1 MVDDHGHPRSGRVRI
16 IGAAPAASRAGD
28 PVPDEPVDEV
38 DEGDADD
45 AGGQGDEGGPLV
57 GDDAVADLPHWTEAP
72 TGQVPAVLARGRD
85 DDDSPWGAL
94 PEPTWR
100 EERSDWAAH
109 EEAFDPSVLAMDVG
123 PEDEGERQ
131 PWTFDLDTTAV
142 VPAVPAVEPDEDPPV
157 APQDRRPGRARRAP
171 PGGDPGWEAG
181 GGVGDRGAPNVAAD
195 WGSGE
200 VPGEGAPGERTT
212 ATEGSGR
219 GARGGRDGVGGWAV
233 PAEQAPWRVPDERP
247 EAHPDERPEL
257 PDGDGDGDGELAGR
271 ELPGGAP
278 DDLDATLPPSV
289 PAGRRHLGGS
299 GREPSI
305 LDLPPREVED
315 RVSRTGGRRRAT
327 GTGAPLPPPVAPVP
341 GGRRGVPPAPAQ
353 HERGGRNLPIAIA
366 SGVAVGAVAILCFY
380 FGTVTSM
387 VLVTAVVGLAA
398 IEGYAA
404 FRKAGYH
411 PATLLGLVAVVG
423 VMIGAYDKGEAA
435 EPLVVVLLVAFTLV
449 WHLLRVDRGV
459 SDPVRSTL
467 ATFFVYG
474 WVGVFGSYAALLLS
488 PANFPDRHGIAY
500 LFGAVA
506 TVVAYDVAALGIGSW
521 VGHRPLSSVSPNKTW
536 EGLIGGSVAALVV
549 AVMLVHLVHPWT
561 VGKAAALGVIV
572 IVLAPIGDLA
582 ESLVKRH
589 VGLKDMGRL
598 LPGHGGVLDRIDG
611 LLFVLP
617 ATYYLVRAFHLG

>member
-1 MVDDHGHPRSGRVRI
+1 MADDHGHPRSGRVRI
-16 IGAAPAASRAGD
+16 IGAAPAARRAGD
-28 PVPDEPVDEV
+28 PALDEPVDEV
-38 DEGDADD
+38 DE
-45 AGGQGDEGGPLV
+45 EEPLV
-57 GDDAVADLPHWTEAP
+57 EDDAVADLPHWTEAP
-72 TGQVPAVLARGRD
+72 TGQVPAVLSRGRD

-100 EERSDWAAH
+100 EERTDWAAH

-142 VPAVPAVEPDEDPPV
+142 VPAVPAAEPDEEPPV
-157 APQDRRPGRARRAP
+157 AQQDRRPGRARRAP
-171 PGGDPGWEAG
+171 ADDGPGWEAG
-181 GGVGDRGAPNVAAD
+181 GGGGVGGDWGGPSGAAD
-195 WGSGE
+195 WGSDGLPGE
-200 VPGEGAPGERTT
+200 VPGEEASRDWAT
-212 ATEGSGR
+212 ATEGSDR
-219 GARGGRDGVGGWAV
+219 GARGGRDDEVGWSA
-233 PAEQAPWRVPDERP
+233 PAEQAGWGVPDER
-247 EAHPDERPEL
+247 AQAYPDERLEVPA
-257 PDGDGDGDGELAGR
+257 GDGDGEAAGH
-271 ELPGGAP
+271 EPPGGAP

-289 PAGRRHLGGS
+289 PAGRRRLGGS
-299 GREPSI
+299 RGEPSI

-315 RVSRTGGRRRAT
+315 RVSRTGGRRRET
-327 GTGAPLPPPVAPVP
+327 GAGAPLPPPVAPVP
-341 GGRRGVPPAPAQ
+341 GGRRGVAPAPAQ
-353 HERGGRNLPIAIA
+353 HERGGRNIPVAVA
-366 SGVAVGAVAILCFY
+366 SGVAVGAAAVLCFY

-423 VMIGAYDKGEAA
+423 VMIGAYNKGEAA
-435 EPLVVVLLVAFTLV
+435 EPLVMVLLVAFTLV

-459 SDPVRSTL
+459 ADPVRSSL

-536 EGLIGGSVAALVV
+536 EGLIGGSIAAIVV
-549 AVMLVHLVHPWT
+549 AVMLVHLIHPWT

-598 LPGHGGVLDRIDG
+598 LPGHGGLLDRVDG